1 MPARFLRDNA
11 FLVAAVVLPLG
22 VVAFFLAASAIP
34 RWTVPPP
41 QYDLLVKAG
50 HYANPQ
56 PSMHVDFVVTDD
68 GVQAQLRAV
77 AASAYPQ
84 HTRLFLADHAT
95 GQLREVPVRLPD
107 GLKADDLPRDLMVES
122 LAGRRVLT
130 SAEAPDGYRFDTR
143 TRRGPGLLGDLF
155 GMRRYDAGLVLVHR
169 GRVVPLSPPAGH
181 EYLSPVTPLG
191 WIVPEG
197 R

>member
-1 MPARFLRDNA
+1 MPARFIRDNA

-50 HYANPQ
+50 HYAHPQ
-56 PSMHVDFVVTDD
+56 PSMHVDFVVTGD

-77 AASAYPQ
+77 TPNAYPQ
-84 HTRLFLADHAT
+84 HTRLFRADHAT
-95 GQLREVPVRLPD
+95 GRLHEVPVRLPD
-107 GLKADDLPRDLMVES
+107 GLKADDLPRDVPVES
-122 LAGRRVLT
+122 LTGRRILT

-143 TRRGPGLLGDLF
+143 PRRGPGVLGDIF
-155 GMRRYDAGLVLVHR
+155 GMRRHDAGLVLVNR
-169 GRVVPLSPPAGH
+169 GRVVTLSPPAAH

-191 WIVPEG
+191 WIVPDG